1 MIVSA
6 SRRTDI
12 PAFYSDWFFK
22 RIEEGFVCTR
32 NPMNIHQISK
42 ILINPD
48 IVDCF
53 VFWTKNPIH
62 FMKKLNNLSNYN
74 YYFQYTLTGY
84 DKLLE
89 PNVPSVDDSIKSF
102 QKLSKMIG
110 NNRVIWRYD
119 PIIITNDITIEYHK
133 KKFEYI
139 ASRLSGYT
147 NKCVISF
154 VDYYTKTVKNMS
166 HLNYIKV
173 NNNQLYDLSNILN
186 IIGNKYNISLAS
198 CAEEIDLKNQGIDHG
213 KCIDDK
219 LIEEISGYELKISKD
234 KTQRDEC
241 GCVASIDIGAYNTCP
256 MVVYI
261 VMQIMT

>member
-139 ASRLSGYT
+139 
-147 NKCVISF
+147 
-154 VDYYTKTVKNMS
+154 VKGEGQQNE
-166 HLNYIKV
+166 
-173 NNNQLYDLSNILN
+173 
-186 IIGNKYNISLAS
+186 G
-198 CAEEIDLKNQGIDHG
+198 
-213 KCIDDK
+213 
-219 LIEEISGYELKISKD
+219 SKH
-234 KTQRDEC
+234 
-241 GCVASIDIGAYNTCP
+241 
-256 MVVYI
+256 
-261 VMQIMT
+261 